1 MSAPVTS
8 QRDFLRI
15 ADLSPEELR
24 DVLSLAEEMKADP
37 TTGRGVFTGETVAC
51 YFAKPSTRTRVSF
64 EGAAARLGLVPIML
78 RPDELQLGRGEPIS
92 DTAKVLS
99 SYTVAIV
106 VRTFGQ
112 EEVDA
117 MAEHAS
123 VPVVNAL
130 TDLHHPCQ
138 ALADLMTIEERF
150 GGLAGLKLAYIGD
163 GNNVAHSLM
172 EGAARVGMDI
182 VLATPSDYV
191 PDPQILLDAEVT
203 ARRHGCSVAVT
214 DDPREAVRGADVV
227 YTDVWVSMGEEE
239 EGARRMAA
247 LAPFRVTGDLMRL
260 ASDEAVFMHCLPAHR
275 GQEVDAD
282 VIDGPQSIVFE
293 QAANRMPT
301 EQAILFDLIGDR
313 LGGSAPG

>member
-1 MSAPVTS
+1 MSAPAIA

-15 ADLSPEELR
+15 ADLAPQELR
-24 DVLSLAEEMKADP
+24 GVLSLAEEMKADASCC
-37 TTGRGVFTGETVAC
+37 RGVFAGDTVAC

-64 EGAAARLGLVPIML
+64 EAAAARLGLVPIML

-99 SYTVAIV
+99 AYTVAIV

-112 EEVDA
+112 HEVEA
-117 MAEHAS
+117 IAGSAS

-138 ALADLMTIEERF
+138 VLADLMTMEERF
-150 GGLAGLKLAYIGD
+150 GALAGLKVAYIGD

-172 EGAARVGMDI
+172 EGAAMSGMDI
-182 VLATPSDYV
+182 VLATPADYR
-191 PDPQILLDAEVT
+191 PDPEILLEAEVT
-203 ARRHGCSVAVT
+203 ARRHGCSVVVT
-214 DDPREAVRGADVV
+214 GDPREAVSGADVV
-227 YTDVWVSMGEEE
+227 YTDVWVSMGEETE
-239 EGARRMAA
+239 RATRLAT
-247 LAPFRVTGDLMRL
+247 LAPFRVTPELMRL
-260 ASDEAVFMHCLPAHR
+260 ASGDAVFMHCLPAHR
-275 GQEVDAD
+275 GEEVDPV

-301 EQAILFDLIGDR
+301 EQAVLFDLIS
-313 LGGSAPG
+313 GSKAV

>member
-1 MSAPVTS
+1 MSAPTTA

-15 ADLSPEELR
+15 ADLSPQELH

-37 TTGRGVFTGETVAC
+37 TCGRGVFTGDAVAC
-51 YFAKPSTRTRVSF
+51 FFAKPSTRTRVSF
-64 EGAAARLGLVPIML
+64 EAAAARLGLTPIML

-99 SYTVAIV
+99 AYTAAIV

-112 EEVDA
+112 HEVEA
-117 MAEHAS
+117 IAGSAS
-123 VPVVNAL
+123 VPVINAL

-138 ALADLMTIEERF
+138 VLADLMTIEEQF
-150 GGLAGLKLAYIGD
+150 GALTGLKLAYVGD

-172 EGAARVGMDI
+172 EAAAMVGMDI
-182 VLATPSDYV
+182 VLATPADYR
-191 PDPQILLDAEVT
+191 PDAAILLEAEVT

-214 DDPREAVRGADVV
+214 DEPRDAVRGADVV
-227 YTDVWVSMGEEE
+227 YTDVWVSMGEEDE
-239 EGARRMAA
+239 HARRLAT
-247 LAPFRVTGDLMRL
+247 LAPFRITSGLMKL
-260 ASDEAVFMHCLPAHR
+260 ASSDAVFMHCLPAHR
-275 GQEVDAD
+275 GEEVEAA

-301 EQAILFDLIGDR
+301 EQAILFDLIGER
-313 LGGSAPG
+313 LQSG